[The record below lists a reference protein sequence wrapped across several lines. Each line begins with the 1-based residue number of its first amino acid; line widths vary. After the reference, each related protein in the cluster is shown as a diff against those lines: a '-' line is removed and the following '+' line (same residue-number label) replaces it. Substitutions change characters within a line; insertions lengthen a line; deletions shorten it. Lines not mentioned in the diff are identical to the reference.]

1 MNKKEISEIKKQL
14 TPATA
19 TLPEFVD
26 AMWML
31 KRIKKQ
37 TERSIPFPF
46 GGRNVQIF

>member
-1 MNKKEISEIKKQL
+1 MNKKEISEIKKQ
-14 TPATA
+14 PTA

-37 TERSIPFPF
+37 
-46 GGRNVQIF
+46 N

>member
-14 TPATA
+14 T
-19 TLPEFVD
+19 PEFVD

-37 TERSIPFPF
+37 
-46 GGRNVQIF
+46 N

>member
-14 TPATA
+14 TPANCNITRIC
-19 TLPEFVD
+19 D

-37 TERSIPFPF
+37 
-46 GGRNVQIF
+46 N